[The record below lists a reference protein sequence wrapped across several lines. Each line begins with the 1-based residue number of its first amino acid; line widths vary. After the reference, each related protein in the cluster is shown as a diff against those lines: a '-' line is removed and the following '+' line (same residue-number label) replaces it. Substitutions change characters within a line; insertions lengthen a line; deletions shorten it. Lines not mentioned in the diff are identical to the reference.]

1 MEKIRVLFGTPEAIW
16 YRETDERLGYDLD
29 ISCKVSG
36 AVTIF
41 EYPEDSVR
49 NAEPNDRRLVRCFR
63 GCNAGIGE

>member
-29 ISCKVSG
+29 ISCKVRG

-41 EYPEDSVR
+41 EYPED
-49 NAEPNDRRLVRCFR
+49 R
-63 GCNAGIGE
+63 GCAIVKRNPRRG